1 MWVLIS
7 SILDFVNLLPLYTV
21 VSKKVISCFDSP
33 WSEFEE
39 VVEFVGSM
47 KEVCYVFFSCVLPYH
62 EAIVSVSDV
71 GYYFVFV
78 GRVCDQVFQYLVET
92 YVADFW

>member
-1 MWVLIS
+1 MG
-7 SILDFVNLLPLYTV
+7 
-21 VSKKVISCFDSP
+21 
-33 WSEFEE
+33 EFEE
-39 VVEFVGSM
+39 VVEVVGSM
-47 KEVCYVFFSCVLPYH
+47 KEVCYIFFSCVLPYH

-92 YVADFW
+92 YVADFWSVLLPWMPQWFGGIICR